1 MRVQRINIYY
11 PEYVQQFYSRRPGL
25 ATESYAD
32 QHRALM
38 NDCFLWSDFWSVALR
53 ELGYE
58 SEEVVANIEPM
69 QKRWAAENDVAS
81 DQSQWLYQIVLAQI
95 KQFQPDILFV
105 TDYSTFSAAFI
116 RQIRSEVP
124 SIRLVLGWCGAPYR
138 DGSIFNEYDLV
149 LCCIPEL
156 VEHFRAQGHTSHHL
170 NHSFSPRVLE
180 RIDVDSE
187 ANIDFG
193 FMGSIVKREQ
203 FHNQRE
209 KLLLDLIELT
219 DLRLWTDV
227 PLITPRERRAVAAR
241 QLAYDAVSAAQ
252 RMGVP
257 QSVLAATP
265 VVQKVTH
272 WRQRPVL
279 SEPMNPRLVERAKR
293 PLFGVEMFQKLH
305 ETKVALN
312 SHIDISPVSA
322 SNIRLFEATG
332 VGSCLLTD
340 NKSNLATLF
349 EPDKEVVAYD
359 SAAEC
364 AEKVRYLLDHENER
378 RAIAE
383 AGQRRTLRD
392 HTFKQRAGELDRII
406 RARLG

>member
-11 PEYVQQFYSRRPGL
+11 PEYVQQFYSRRPDLG
-25 ATESYAD
+25 AQSYAD

-38 NDCFLWSDFWSVALR
+38 NDCILWSNSWSVALG

-69 QKRWAAENDVAS
+69 QKRWASEQGVEYDE
-81 DQSQWLYQIVLAQI
+81 SQWLFQIVLAQI
-95 KQFQPDILFV
+95 KKFQPDILFV

-138 DGSIFNEYDLV
+138 DGTIFNEYDLV

-156 VEHFRAQGHTSHHL
+156 VEHFRSQGHTAYHL
-170 NHSFSPRVLE
+170 NHSFSPAVLD
-180 RIDVDSE
+180 RIDVNSE
-187 ANIDFG
+187 PNVDFG

-209 KLLLDLIELT
+209 KLLLELIELT
-219 DLRLWTDV
+219 DLQLWTDI
-227 PLITPRERRAVAAR
+227 PRITSRDRRAVAAR
-241 QLAYDAVSAAQ
+241 QLAYDAVSAVQ
-252 RMGVP
+252 RLGVP

-265 VVQKVTH
+265 LVQKVTN
-272 WRQRPVL
+272 WRQRPDL
-279 SEPMNPRLVERAKR
+279 SPPMDPRLAERAQR
-293 PLFGVEMFQKLH
+293 PLFGVEMFQQLH
-305 ETKVALN
+305 DTKVALN

-349 EPDKEVVAYD
+349 EPDTEVVAYD

-364 AEKVRYLLDHENER
+364 AEKVRYLLEHEAER
-378 RAIAE
+378 RAIAA

-392 HTFKQRAGELDRII
+392 HTFRQRAGELDQII
-406 RARLG
+406 RRRIG